1 MNVKCSHDKSE
12 WWDLRKKKKKS
23 QNCEIKGENWDKN
36 PIYEIKMCHNFSSIY
51 FLQLEKGLHMF
62 ALSLNH

>member
-12 WWDLRKKKKKS
+12 WWDLKKKKKS
-23 QNCEIKGENWDKN
+23 QNCEMKGQNWDKN
-36 PIYEIKMCHNFSSIY
+36 HIYEIKMCHSFSLIY
-51 FLQLEKGLHMF
+51 FLQLENGFHMF